1 MRDMREIIILRL
13 TLLNFKGIRSLT
25 VDFDEHETNIY
36 GANAAGKTTVFDAF
50 RWVLFGKDC
59 QDRKDF
65 NIKTIG
71 ADGKPIERLP
81 HEVTADLVVD
91 GEQITLKKCY
101 VEKWAKKRGSAEETF
116 SGHAVECY
124 YNDVPCSVKEYE
136 AKVSEICDEQVFKLI
151 TNPLFFTSQKK
162 DFQRGMLISLAG
174 DVTNQ
179 ELVDENP
186 GFSELVGMLSGKT
199 VEELKREVSC
209 KKRKIKDGIDNIPAR
224 IDERKRDMPEA
235 WDWSAVETN
244 IRVHEYELKR
254 LDAQIADR
262 SKAFNETTKHK
273 QEVAKQLSE
282 VKSSITARQYELKD
296 KLLAEYNESR
306 RAHDTVVQR
315 AISLRNER
323 RVKALALPRLGNELQ
338 TLKDK
343 REALIAEW
351 RAIKAE
357 IFTEPDRNEFVCP
370 TCKRPLEADDVDA
383 KIEELRTAFNAEKS
397 KRLEYNKT
405 IGIETKGAIEAKESE
420 IKAINDGCFRLDNEI
435 AEIENSAAYKTTP
448 TEPNVEPMIAA
459 DNTLQEL
466 KAKAANLQMELD
478 KEVSAP
484 DTSDLQELKN
494 KHQEAINAAK
504 VKLSNR
510 ETIAN
515 SNRRIKELEDEY
527 KTSQDELARLE
538 GIEFTIQQF
547 CKARIEHV
555 ESRINGMFRLVR
567 FKMYEQQING
577 GEIET
582 CEATVDGVPFSDLNN
597 AMKINA
603 GLDIINAICAAKSII
618 APIFIDNRESVSEI
632 VSTKSQ
638 IVNLIVDEN
647 CKTLKIQ

>member
-1 MRDMREIIILRL
+1 MKEIIILRL

-59 QDRKDF
+59 NDRKDF

-101 VEKWAKKRGSAEETF
+101 VEKWTKKRGSAVETF

-162 DFQRGMLISLAG
+162 DFQRGMLINLAG

-179 ELVDENP
+179 ELVDENTE
-186 GFSELVGMLSGKT
+186 FSELVGMLSGKT
-199 VEELKREVSC
+199 VEELKREVAS

-224 IDERKRDMPEA
+224 IDERKRDMPEVL
-235 WDWSAVETN
+235 DWSAIETN
-244 IRVHEYELKR
+244 IKVHEYEITQ

-262 SKAFNETTKHK
+262 SKAFNEITKHK

-282 VKSSITARQYELKD
+282 VKSSITARQFELKD
-296 KLLAEYNESR
+296 KLLADYNESR
-306 RAHDTVVQR
+306 RAHDTAVQR
-315 AISLRNER
+315 ATTLRNER
-323 RVKALALPRLGNELQ
+323 RVKGLALPRLEKELAS
-338 TLKDK
+338 LKEK
-343 REALIAEW
+343 REGMIAEW
-351 RAIKAE
+351 RNIKAMT
-357 IFTEPDRNEFVCP
+357 FAEPDRNEFVCP

-383 KIEELRTAFNAEKS
+383 KIEELRTAFNADKS

-405 IGIETKGAIEAKESE
+405 IGIETKGAIEAKEAE
-420 IKAINDGCFRLDNEI
+420 IKAINDGCFKLDNEI

-466 KAKAANLQMELD
+466 KAKAANLQTELD

-494 KHQEAINAAK
+494 KHQEAINTDK

-515 SNRRIKELEDEY
+515 SNKRIKELEDEY
-527 KTSQDELARLE
+527 KKNQDELARLE

-555 ESRINGMFRLVR
+555 ESRINGMFKLVR

-582 CEATVDGVPFSDLNN
+582 CEATVNGVPFSDLNN

-603 GLDIINAICAAKSII
+603 GLDIINAICAANGII

-632 VSTKSQ
+632 LSTQSQ

>member
-1 MRDMREIIILRL
+1 MKEIIILRL

-59 QDRKDF
+59 NDRKDF

-101 VEKWAKKRGSAEETF
+101 VEKWTKKRGSAVETF

-162 DFQRGMLISLAG
+162 DFQRGMLINLAG

-179 ELVDENP
+179 ELVDENTE
-186 GFSELVGMLSGKT
+186 FSELVGMLSGKT
-199 VEELKREVSC
+199 VEELKREVAS

-224 IDERKRDMPEA
+224 IDERKRDMPEVL
-235 WDWSAVETN
+235 DWSAIETN
-244 IRVHEYELKR
+244 IKVHEYEITQ

-262 SKAFNETTKHK
+262 SKAFNEITKHK

-282 VKSSITARQYELKD
+282 VKSSITARQFELKD
-296 KLLAEYNESR
+296 KLLADYNESR
-306 RAHDTVVQR
+306 RAHDTAVQR
-315 AISLRNER
+315 ATTLRNER
-323 RVKALALPRLGNELQ
+323 RVKGLALPRLEKELAS
-338 TLKDK
+338 LKEK
-343 REALIAEW
+343 REGMIAEW
-351 RAIKAE
+351 RNIKAMT
-357 IFTEPDRNEFVCP
+357 FAEPDRNEFVCP

-383 KIEELRTAFNAEKS
+383 KIEELRTAFNADKS
-397 KRLEYNKT
+397 KRLESNKT
-405 IGIETKGAIEAKESE
+405 LGIETKNAIEAKEAE
-420 IKAINDGCFRLDNEI
+420 IKAINDGCFKLDNEI
-435 AEIENSAAYKTTP
+435 AEIENSASYKTEP
-448 TEPNVEPMIAA
+448 TEPNIEPMIEA
-459 DNTLQEL
+459 DSTLQEL
-466 KAKAANLQMELD
+466 KAKAANLQTELD

-484 DTSDLQELKN
+484 DTSDLQELKS
-494 KHQEAINAAK
+494 KHQEAINADK
-504 VKLSNR
+504 VKLHNR

-515 SNRRIKELEDEY
+515 SNKRIKELEDEY

-555 ESRINGMFRLVR
+555 ESRINGMFKLVR

-582 CEATVDGVPFSDLNN
+582 CEATVNGVPFSDLNN

-603 GLDIINAICAAKSII
+603 GLDIINAICAANGII
-618 APIFIDNRESVSEI
+618 APIFIDNRESVSDI
-632 VSTKSQ
+632 VSTQSQ
-638 IVNLIVDEN
+638 IVNLIVDAN
-647 CKTLKIQ
+647 CKTLKIM

>member
-1 MRDMREIIILRL
+1 MKEIIILRL

-59 QDRKDF
+59 NDRKDF

-101 VEKWAKKRGSAEETF
+101 VEKWTKKRGSAVETF

-162 DFQRGMLISLAG
+162 DFQRGMLINLAG

-186 GFSELVGMLSGKT
+186 EFSELVGMLSGKT
-199 VEELKREVSC
+199 VEELKREVAS

-224 IDERKRDMPEA
+224 IDERKRDMPEVL
-235 WDWSAVETN
+235 DWSATETN
-244 IRVHEYELKR
+244 IKVHEYEITQ

-262 SKAFNETTKHK
+262 SKAFNEITKHK

-282 VKSSITARQYELKD
+282 VKSSITARQFELKD
-296 KLLAEYNESR
+296 KLLADYNESR
-306 RAHDTVVQR
+306 RAHDTAVQR
-315 AISLRNER
+315 ATTLRNER
-323 RVKALALPRLGNELQ
+323 RVKGLALPRLEKELAS
-338 TLKDK
+338 LKEK
-343 REALIAEW
+343 REGLIAEW
-351 RAIKAE
+351 RNIKAMT
-357 IFTEPDRNEFVCP
+357 FAEPDRNEFVCP

-383 KIEELRTAFNAEKS
+383 KIEELRTAFNADKS
-397 KRLEYNKT
+397 KRLESNKT
-405 IGIETKGAIEAKESE
+405 LGIETKNAIEAKEAE
-420 IKAINDGCFRLDNEI
+420 IEAINDGCFKLDNEI
-435 AEIENSAAYKTTP
+435 AEIENSASYKTEP
-448 TEPNVEPMIAA
+448 TEPNIEPMIEA
-459 DNTLQEL
+459 DSTLQGL
-466 KAKAANLQMELD
+466 KAKAANLQTELD

-484 DTSDLQELKN
+484 DTSDLQELKS
-494 KHQEAINAAK
+494 KHQEAINADK
-504 VKLSNR
+504 VKLHNR

-515 SNRRIKELEDEY
+515 SNKRIKELEDEY

-555 ESRINGMFRLVR
+555 ESRINGMFKLVR

-582 CEATVDGVPFSDLNN
+582 CEATVNGVPFSDLNN

-603 GLDIINAICAAKSII
+603 GLDIINAICAANGII
-618 APIFIDNRESVSEI
+618 APIFIDNRESVSDI
-632 VSTKSQ
+632 VSTQSQ
-638 IVNLIVDEN
+638 IVNLIVDAN
-647 CKTLKIQ
+647 CKTLKIM

>member
-1 MRDMREIIILRL
+1 MKEIVILRL

-59 QDRKDF
+59 NDRKDF

-101 VEKWAKKRGSAEETF
+101 VEKWTKKRGSAVETF

-162 DFQRGMLISLAG
+162 DFQRGMLINLAG

-186 GFSELVGMLSGKT
+186 EFSELVGMLSGKT
-199 VEELKREVSC
+199 VEELKREVAS

-224 IDERKRDMPEA
+224 IDERKRDMPEVL
-235 WDWSAVETN
+235 DWSAIETN
-244 IRVHEYELKR
+244 IKVHEYEITQ

-262 SKAFNETTKHK
+262 SKAFNEITKHK

-282 VKSSITARQYELKD
+282 VKSGITARQFELKD
-296 KLLAEYNESR
+296 KLLADYNESR
-306 RAHDTVVQR
+306 RAHDTAVQR
-315 AISLRNER
+315 ATTLRNER
-323 RVKALALPRLGNELQ
+323 RVKGLALPRLEKELAS
-338 TLKDK
+338 LKEK
-343 REALIAEW
+343 REGLIAEW
-351 RAIKAE
+351 RNIKAMT
-357 IFTEPDRNEFVCP
+357 FAEPDRNEFVCP

-383 KIEELRTAFNAEKS
+383 KIEELRTAFNADKS
-397 KRLEYNKT
+397 KRLESNKT
-405 IGIETKGAIEAKESE
+405 LGIETKNAIEAKEAE
-420 IKAINDGCFRLDNEI
+420 IKAINDSCFKPDNEI
-435 AEIENSAAYKTTP
+435 AEIENSASYKTEP
-448 TEPNVEPMIAA
+448 TEPNIEPMIEA
-459 DNTLQEL
+459 DSTLQEL
-466 KAKAANLQMELD
+466 KAKAANLQTELD

-484 DTSDLQELKN
+484 DTSDLQELKS
-494 KHQEAINAAK
+494 KHQEAINADK
-504 VKLSNR
+504 VKLHNR

-515 SNRRIKELEDEY
+515 SNKRIKELEDEY

-555 ESRINGMFRLVR
+555 ESRINGMFKLVR

-582 CEATVDGVPFSDLNN
+582 CEATVNGVPFSDLNN

-603 GLDIINAICAAKSII
+603 GLDIINAICAANGII
-618 APIFIDNRESVSEI
+618 APIFIDNRESVSDI
-632 VSTKSQ
+632 VSTQSQ
-638 IVNLIVDEN
+638 IVNLIVDAN
-647 CKTLKIQ
+647 CKTLKIM

>member
-1 MRDMREIIILRL
+1 MKEIIILRL

-59 QDRKDF
+59 NDRKDF

-101 VEKWAKKRGSAEETF
+101 VEKWTKKRGSAVETF

-186 GFSELVGMLSGKT
+186 EFSELVGMLSGKT
-199 VEELKREVSC
+199 VEELKREVAS

-224 IDERKRDMPEA
+224 IDERKRDMPEVL
-235 WDWSAVETN
+235 DWSAIETN
-244 IRVHEYELKR
+244 IKVHEYEITQ

-262 SKAFNETTKHK
+262 SKAFNEITKHK

-282 VKSSITARQYELKD
+282 VKSSITARQFELKD
-296 KLLAEYNESR
+296 KLLADYNESR
-306 RAHDTVVQR
+306 RAHDTAVQR
-315 AISLRNER
+315 ATTLCNER
-323 RVKALALPRLGNELQ
+323 RVKGLALPRLEKELAS
-338 TLKDK
+338 LKEK
-343 REALIAEW
+343 REGLIAEW
-351 RAIKAE
+351 RNIKAMT
-357 IFTEPDRNEFVCP
+357 FAEPDRNEFVCP

-383 KIEELRTAFNAEKS
+383 KIEELRTAFNADKS
-397 KRLEYNKT
+397 KRLESNKT
-405 IGIETKGAIEAKESE
+405 LGIETKNAIEAKEAE
-420 IKAINDGCFRLDNEI
+420 IKAINDGCFKLDNEI
-435 AEIENSAAYKTTP
+435 AEIENSASYKTEP
-448 TEPNVEPMIAA
+448 TEPNIEPMIEA
-459 DNTLQEL
+459 DSTLQEL
-466 KAKAANLQMELD
+466 KAKVANLQTELA

-484 DTSDLQELKN
+484 DTSDLQELKS
-494 KHQEAINAAK
+494 KHQEAINADK
-504 VKLSNR
+504 VKLHNR

-515 SNRRIKELEDEY
+515 SNKRIKELENEY

-555 ESRINGMFRLVR
+555 ESRINGMFKLVR

-582 CEATVDGVPFSDLNN
+582 CEATVNGVPFSDLNN

-603 GLDIINAICAAKSII
+603 GLDIINAICAANGII
-618 APIFIDNRESVSEI
+618 APIFIDNRESVSDI
-632 VSTKSQ
+632 VSTQSQ
-638 IVNLIVDEN
+638 IVNLIVDAN
-647 CKTLKIQ
+647 CKTLKIM

>member
-1 MRDMREIIILRL
+1 MKEIVIRQL
-13 TLLNFKGIRSLT
+13 TLLNFKGIRNLT
-25 VDFDEHETNIY
+25 IDFDENETNIY
-36 GANAAGKTTVFDAF
+36 GANASGKTTVFDAF

-59 QDRKDF
+59 NDRKDF

-81 HEVTADLVVD
+81 HEVTAELLVD
-91 GEQITLKKCY
+91 GEQISLKKCY
-101 VEKWAKKRGSAEETF
+101 VEKWTKKRGSAVETF
-116 SGHAVECY
+116 CGHSVECY

-162 DFQRGMLISLAG
+162 DFQRGMLINLAG

-186 GFSELVGMLSGKT
+186 EFSELVGMLSGKT
-199 VEELKREVSC
+199 VEELKREVAS

-224 IDERKRDMPEA
+224 IDERKRDMPEVL
-235 WDWSAVETN
+235 DWSAIETN
-244 IRVHEYELKR
+244 IKVHEYEITQ

-262 SKAFNETTKHK
+262 SKAFNEITKHK

-282 VKSSITARQYELKD
+282 VKSSITARQFELKD
-296 KLLAEYNESR
+296 KLLADYNESR
-306 RAHDTVVQR
+306 RAHDMAVQR
-315 AISLRNER
+315 ATTLCNER
-323 RVKALALPRLGNELQ
+323 RVKGLALPRLEKELAS
-338 TLKDK
+338 LKEK
-343 REALIAEW
+343 REGLIAEW
-351 RAIKAE
+351 RNIKAMT
-357 IFTEPDRNEFVCP
+357 FAEPDRNEFVCP

-383 KIEELRTAFNAEKS
+383 KIGELRTAFNADKS
-397 KRLEYNKT
+397 KRLESNKT
-405 IGIETKGAIEAKESE
+405 LGIETKNAIEAKEAE
-420 IKAINDGCFRLDNEI
+420 IKAINDGCFKLDNEI
-435 AEIENSAAYKTTP
+435 AEIENSASYKTEP
-448 TEPNVEPMIAA
+448 TEPNIEPMIEA
-459 DNTLQEL
+459 DSTLQEL
-466 KAKAANLQMELD
+466 KAKAANLQTELD

-484 DTSDLQELKN
+484 DTSDLQELKS
-494 KHQEAINAAK
+494 KHQEAINADK
-504 VKLSNR
+504 VKLHNR

-515 SNRRIKELEDEY
+515 SNKRIKELEDEY

-555 ESRINGMFRLVR
+555 ESRINGMFKLVR

-582 CEATVDGVPFSDLNN
+582 CEATVNGVPFSDLNN

-603 GLDIINAICAAKSII
+603 GLDIINAICAANGII
-618 APIFIDNRESVSEI
+618 APIYIDNRESVSDI
-632 VSTKSQ
+632 VSTQSQ
-638 IVNLIVDEN
+638 IVNLIVDAN
-647 CKTLKIQ
+647 CKTLKIM

>member
-1 MRDMREIIILRL
+1 MKEIIILRL

-59 QDRKDF
+59 NDRKDF

-91 GEQITLKKCY
+91 GEQITIKKCY
-101 VEKWAKKRGSAEETF
+101 VEKWTKKRGSAVETF

-162 DFQRGMLISLAG
+162 DFQRGMLINLAG

-186 GFSELVGMLSGKT
+186 EFSELVGMLSGKT
-199 VEELKREVSC
+199 VEELKREVAS

-224 IDERKRDMPEA
+224 IDERKRDMPEVL
-235 WDWSAVETN
+235 DWSAIETN
-244 IRVHEYELKR
+244 IKVHEYEITQ

-262 SKAFNETTKHK
+262 SKAFNEITKHK

-282 VKSSITARQYELKD
+282 VKSSITARKFELKD
-296 KLLAEYNESR
+296 KLLADYNESR
-306 RAHDTVVQR
+306 RAHDTAVQR
-315 AISLRNER
+315 ATTLRNER
-323 RVKALALPRLGNELQ
+323 RVKGLALPRLEKELAS
-338 TLKDK
+338 LKEK
-343 REALIAEW
+343 REGLIAEW
-351 RAIKAE
+351 RNIKAMT
-357 IFTEPDRNEFVCP
+357 FAEPDRDEFVCP

-383 KIEELRTAFNAEKS
+383 KIEELRTAFNADKS
-397 KRLEYNKT
+397 KRLESNKT
-405 IGIETKGAIEAKESE
+405 LGIETKNAIEAKEAE
-420 IKAINDGCFRLDNEI
+420 IKAINDGCFKLDNEI
-435 AEIENSAAYKTTP
+435 AEIENSASYKTEP
-448 TEPNVEPMIAA
+448 TEPNIEPMIEA
-459 DNTLQEL
+459 DSTLQEL
-466 KAKAANLQMELD
+466 KAKAANLQTELD

-484 DTSDLQELKN
+484 DTSDLQELKS
-494 KHQEAINAAK
+494 KHQEAINADK
-504 VKLSNR
+504 VKLHNR

-515 SNRRIKELEDEY
+515 SNKRIKELEDEY

-555 ESRINGMFRLVR
+555 ESRINGMFKLVR

-582 CEATVDGVPFSDLNN
+582 CEATVNGVPFSDLNN

-603 GLDIINAICAAKSII
+603 GLDIINAICAANGII
-618 APIFIDNRESVSEI
+618 APIFIDNRESVSDI
-632 VSTKSQ
+632 VSTQSQ
-638 IVNLIVDEN
+638 IVNLIVDAN
-647 CKTLKIQ
+647 CKTLKIM

>member
-1 MRDMREIIILRL
+1 MKEIIILRL

-59 QDRKDF
+59 NDRKDF

-101 VEKWAKKRGSAEETF
+101 VEKWTKKRGSAVETF

-162 DFQRGMLISLAG
+162 DFQRGMLINLAG
-174 DVTNQ
+174 DVTKQ

-186 GFSELVGMLSGKT
+186 EFSELVGMLSGKT
-199 VEELKREVSC
+199 VEELKREVAS

-224 IDERKRDMPEA
+224 IDERKRDMPEVL
-235 WDWSAVETN
+235 DWSAIETN
-244 IRVHEYELKR
+244 IKVHEYEITQ

-262 SKAFNETTKHK
+262 SKAFNEITKHK

-282 VKSSITARQYELKD
+282 VKSSITARQFELKD
-296 KLLAEYNESR
+296 KLLADYNESR
-306 RAHDTVVQR
+306 RAHDTAVQR
-315 AISLRNER
+315 ATTLCNER
-323 RVKALALPRLGNELQ
+323 RVKGLAQPRLEKELAS
-338 TLKDK
+338 LKEK
-343 REALIAEW
+343 REGLIAEW
-351 RAIKAE
+351 RNIKAMT
-357 IFTEPDRNEFVCP
+357 FAEPDRNEFVCP

-383 KIEELRTAFNAEKS
+383 KIEELRTAFNADKS
-397 KRLEYNKT
+397 KRLESNKT
-405 IGIETKGAIEAKESE
+405 LGIETKNAIEAKEAE
-420 IKAINDGCFRLDNEI
+420 IKAINDGCFKLDNEI
-435 AEIENSAAYKTTP
+435 AEIENSASYKTEP
-448 TEPNVEPMIAA
+448 TEPNIEPMIEA
-459 DNTLQEL
+459 DSTLQEL
-466 KAKAANLQMELD
+466 KAKVANLQTELD

-484 DTSDLQELKN
+484 DTSDLQELKS
-494 KHQEAINAAK
+494 KHQEAINADK
-504 VKLSNR
+504 VKLHNR

-515 SNRRIKELEDEY
+515 SNKRIKELEDEY

-555 ESRINGMFRLVR
+555 ESRINGMFKLVR

-577 GEIET
+577 GEIEM
-582 CEATVDGVPFSDLNN
+582 CEATVNGVPFSDLNN

-603 GLDIINAICAAKSII
+603 GLDIINAICAANGII
-618 APIFIDNRESVSEI
+618 APIFIDNRESVSDI
-632 VSTKSQ
+632 VSTQSQ
-638 IVNLIVDEN
+638 IVNLIVDAN
-647 CKTLKIQ
+647 CKTLKII

>member
-1 MRDMREIIILRL
+1 MKEIIILRL

-59 QDRKDF
+59 NDRKDF

-101 VEKWAKKRGSAEETF
+101 VEKWTKKRGSAVETF

-162 DFQRGMLISLAG
+162 DFQRGMLINLAG

-179 ELVDENP
+179 ELVDENTE
-186 GFSELVGMLSGKT
+186 FSELVGMLSGKT
-199 VEELKREVSC
+199 VEELKREVAS

-224 IDERKRDMPEA
+224 IDERKRNMPEVL
-235 WDWSAVETN
+235 DWSAIETN
-244 IRVHEYELKR
+244 IKVHEYEITQ

-262 SKAFNETTKHK
+262 SKAFNEITKHK

-282 VKSSITARQYELKD
+282 VKSSITARQFELKD
-296 KLLAEYNESR
+296 KLLADYNESR
-306 RAHDTVVQR
+306 RAHDTAVQR
-315 AISLRNER
+315 ATTLRNER
-323 RVKALALPRLGNELQ
+323 RVKGLALPRLEKELAS
-338 TLKDK
+338 LKEK
-343 REALIAEW
+343 REGMIAEW
-351 RAIKAE
+351 RNIKAMT
-357 IFTEPDRNEFVCP
+357 FAEPDRNEFVCP

-383 KIEELRTAFNAEKS
+383 KIEELRTAFNADKS
-397 KRLEYNKT
+397 KRLESNKT
-405 IGIETKGAIEAKESE
+405 LGIETKNAIEAKEAE
-420 IKAINDGCFRLDNEI
+420 IKAINDGCFKLDNEI
-435 AEIENSAAYKTTP
+435 AEIENSASYKTEP
-448 TEPNVEPMIAA
+448 TEPNIEPMIEA
-459 DNTLQEL
+459 DSTLQEL
-466 KAKAANLQMELD
+466 KAKAANLQTELD

-484 DTSDLQELKN
+484 DTSDLQELKS
-494 KHQEAINAAK
+494 KHQEAINADK
-504 VKLSNR
+504 VKLHNR

-515 SNRRIKELEDEY
+515 SNKRIKELEDEY

-555 ESRINGMFRLVR
+555 ESRINGMFKLVR

-582 CEATVDGVPFSDLNN
+582 CEATVNGVPFSDLNN

-603 GLDIINAICAAKSII
+603 GLDIINAICAANGII
-618 APIFIDNRESVSEI
+618 APIFIDNRESVSDI
-632 VSTKSQ
+632 VSTQSQ
-638 IVNLIVDEN
+638 IVNLIVDAN
-647 CKTLKIQ
+647 CKTLKIM

>member
-1 MRDMREIIILRL
+1 MKEIIILRL

-59 QDRKDF
+59 NDRKDF

-101 VEKWAKKRGSAEETF
+101 VEKWTKKRGSAVETF

-162 DFQRGMLISLAG
+162 DFQRGMLINLAG
-174 DVTNQ
+174 DVTKQ

-186 GFSELVGMLSGKT
+186 EFSELVGMLSGKT
-199 VEELKREVSC
+199 VEELKREVAS

-224 IDERKRDMPEA
+224 IDERKRDMPEVL
-235 WDWSAVETN
+235 DWSAIETN
-244 IRVHEYELKR
+244 IKVHEYEITQ

-262 SKAFNETTKHK
+262 SKAFNEITKHK

-282 VKSSITARQYELKD
+282 VKSSITARQFELKD
-296 KLLAEYNESR
+296 KLLADYNESR
-306 RAHDTVVQR
+306 RAHDTAVQR
-315 AISLRNER
+315 ATTLCNER
-323 RVKALALPRLGNELQ
+323 RVKGLAQPRLEKELAS
-338 TLKDK
+338 LKEK
-343 REALIAEW
+343 REGLIAEW
-351 RAIKAE
+351 RNIKAMT
-357 IFTEPDRNEFVCP
+357 FAEPDRNEFVCP

-383 KIEELRTAFNAEKS
+383 KIEELRTAFNADKS
-397 KRLEYNKT
+397 KRLESNKT
-405 IGIETKGAIEAKESE
+405 LGIETKNAIEAKEAE
-420 IKAINDGCFRLDNEI
+420 IKAINDGCFKLDNEI
-435 AEIENSAAYKTTP
+435 AEIENSASYKTEP
-448 TEPNVEPMIAA
+448 TEPNIEPMIEA
-459 DNTLQEL
+459 DSTLQEL
-466 KAKAANLQMELD
+466 KAKVANLQTELD

-484 DTSDLQELKN
+484 DTSDLQELKS
-494 KHQEAINAAK
+494 KHQEAINADK
-504 VKLSNR
+504 VKLHNR

-515 SNRRIKELEDEY
+515 SNKRIKELEDEY

-555 ESRINGMFRLVR
+555 ESRINGMFKLVR

-582 CEATVDGVPFSDLNN
+582 CEATVNGVPFSDLNN

-603 GLDIINAICAAKSII
+603 GLDIINAICAANGII
-618 APIFIDNRESVSEI
+618 APIFIDNRESVSDI
-632 VSTKSQ
+632 VSTQSQ
-638 IVNLIVDEN
+638 IVNLIVDAN
-647 CKTLKIQ
+647 CKTLKII

>member
-1 MRDMREIIILRL
+1 MKEIIILRL
-13 TLLNFKGIRSLT
+13 TLFNFKGIRSLT

-59 QDRKDF
+59 NDRKDF

-101 VEKWAKKRGSAEETF
+101 VEKWTKKRGSAVETF

-162 DFQRGMLISLAG
+162 DFQRGMLINLAG

-179 ELVDENP
+179 ELVDENTE
-186 GFSELVGMLSGKT
+186 FSELVGMLSGKT
-199 VEELKREVSC
+199 VEELKREVAS

-224 IDERKRDMPEA
+224 IDERKRDMPEVL
-235 WDWSAVETN
+235 DWSAIETN
-244 IRVHEYELKR
+244 IKVHEYEITQ

-262 SKAFNETTKHK
+262 SKAFNEITKHK

-282 VKSSITARQYELKD
+282 VKSSITARQFELKD
-296 KLLAEYNESR
+296 KLLADYNESR
-306 RAHDTVVQR
+306 RAHDTAVQR
-315 AISLRNER
+315 ATTLRNER
-323 RVKALALPRLGNELQ
+323 RVKGLALPRLEKELAS
-338 TLKDK
+338 LKEK
-343 REALIAEW
+343 REGLIAEW
-351 RAIKAE
+351 RNIKAMT
-357 IFTEPDRNEFVCP
+357 FAEPDRNEFVCP

-383 KIEELRTAFNAEKS
+383 KIEELRTAFNADKS
-397 KRLEYNKT
+397 KRLESNKT
-405 IGIETKGAIEAKESE
+405 LGIETKNAIEAKEAE
-420 IKAINDGCFRLDNEI
+420 IKAINDGCFKLDNEI
-435 AEIENSAAYKTTP
+435 AEIENSASYKTEP
-448 TEPNVEPMIAA
+448 TEPNIEPMIEA
-459 DNTLQEL
+459 DSTLQGL
-466 KAKAANLQMELD
+466 KAKAANLQTELD

-484 DTSDLQELKN
+484 DTSDLQELKS
-494 KHQEAINAAK
+494 KHQEAINADK
-504 VKLSNR
+504 VKLHNR

-515 SNRRIKELEDEY
+515 SNKRIKELEDEY

-555 ESRINGMFRLVR
+555 ESRINGMFKLVR

-582 CEATVDGVPFSDLNN
+582 CEATVNGVPFSDLNN

-603 GLDIINAICAAKSII
+603 GLDIINAICAANGII
-618 APIFIDNRESVSEI
+618 APIFIDNRESVSDI
-632 VSTKSQ
+632 VSTQSQ
-638 IVNLIVDEN
+638 IVNLIVDAN
-647 CKTLKIQ
+647 CKTLKIM

>member
-1 MRDMREIIILRL
+1 MKEIIILRL

-59 QDRKDF
+59 NDRKDF

-91 GEQITLKKCY
+91 GEEISLKKCY
-101 VEKWAKKRGSAEETF
+101 VEKWTKKRGSAVETF
-116 SGHAVECY
+116 SGHSVECY
-124 YNDVPCSVKEYE
+124 YNDVPYTVKEYE
-136 AKVSEICDEQVFKLI
+136 QKVSEICDEQVFKLI

-162 DFQRGMLISLAG
+162 DFQRGMLIKLAG

-186 GFSELVGMLSGKT
+186 ELSELVGMLSGKT
-199 VEELKREVSC
+199 VEELKREVAS

-224 IDERKRDMPEA
+224 IDERKRDMPEVL
-235 WDWSAVETN
+235 DWSAIETN
-244 IRVHEYELKR
+244 IKVHEYEITQ

-262 SKAFNETTKHK
+262 SKAFNEITKHK

-282 VKSSITARQYELKD
+282 VKSSITARQFELKD
-296 KLLAEYNESR
+296 KLLADYNESR
-306 RAHDTVVQR
+306 RAHDTAVQR
-315 AISLRNER
+315 ATTLCNER
-323 RVKALALPRLGNELQ
+323 RVKGLALPRLEKELAS
-338 TLKDK
+338 LKEK
-343 REALIAEW
+343 REGLIAEW
-351 RAIKAE
+351 RNIKAMT
-357 IFTEPDRNEFVCP
+357 FAEPDRNEFVCP

-383 KIEELRTAFNAEKS
+383 KIEELRTAFNADKS
-397 KRLEYNKT
+397 KRLESNKT
-405 IGIETKGAIEAKESE
+405 FGIETKNAIEAKEAE
-420 IKAINDGCFRLDNEI
+420 IKAINDGCFKLDNEI
-435 AEIENSAAYKTTP
+435 AEIENSASYKTEP
-448 TEPNVEPMIAA
+448 TEPNIEPMIEA
-459 DNTLQEL
+459 DSTLQEL
-466 KAKAANLQMELD
+466 KAKAANLQTELD

-484 DTSDLQELKN
+484 DTSDLQELKS
-494 KHQEAINAAK
+494 KHQEAINADK
-504 VKLSNR
+504 VKLHNR

-515 SNRRIKELEDEY
+515 SNKRIHELEEEY

-547 CKARIEHV
+547 CKARIELV
-555 ESRINGMFRLVR
+555 ESRINGMFELVR

-603 GLDIINAICAAKSII
+603 GLDIINAICRANGIV
-618 APIFIDNRESVSEI
+618 APIFIDNRESVSDI
-632 VSTKSQ
+632 VSTRSQ
-638 IVNLIVDEN
+638 IINLIVDAN
-647 CKTLKIQ
+647 CKTLRIQ

>member
-1 MRDMREIIILRL
+1 MKEIIILRL

-59 QDRKDF
+59 NDRKDF

-101 VEKWAKKRGSAEETF
+101 VEKWTKKRGSAVETF

-162 DFQRGMLISLAG
+162 DFQRGMLINLAG

-186 GFSELVGMLSGKT
+186 EFSELVGMLSGKT
-199 VEELKREVSC
+199 VEELKREVAS

-224 IDERKRDMPEA
+224 IDERKRDMPEVL
-235 WDWSAVETN
+235 DWSATETN
-244 IRVHEYELKR
+244 IKVHEYEITQ

-262 SKAFNETTKHK
+262 SKAFNEITKHK

-282 VKSSITARQYELKD
+282 VKSSITARQFELKD
-296 KLLAEYNESR
+296 KLLADYNESR
-306 RAHDTVVQR
+306 RAHDTAVQR
-315 AISLRNER
+315 ATTLRNER
-323 RVKALALPRLGNELQ
+323 RVKGLALPRLEKELAS
-338 TLKDK
+338 LKEK
-343 REALIAEW
+343 REGLIAEW
-351 RAIKAE
+351 RNIKAMT
-357 IFTEPDRNEFVCP
+357 FAEPDRNEFVCP

-383 KIEELRTAFNAEKS
+383 KIEELRTAFNADKS
-397 KRLEYNKT
+397 KRLESNKNL
-405 IGIETKGAIEAKESE
+405 GIETKNAIEAKEAE
-420 IKAINDGCFRLDNEI
+420 IKAINDGCFKLDNEI
-435 AEIENSAAYKTTP
+435 AEIENSASYKTEP
-448 TEPNVEPMIAA
+448 TEPNIEPMIEA
-459 DNTLQEL
+459 DSTLQGL
-466 KAKAANLQMELD
+466 KAKAANLQTELD

-484 DTSDLQELKN
+484 DTSDLQELKS
-494 KHQEAINAAK
+494 KHQEAINADK
-504 VKLSNR
+504 VKLHNR

-515 SNRRIKELEDEY
+515 SNKRIKELEDEY

-555 ESRINGMFRLVR
+555 ESRINGMFKLVR

-582 CEATVDGVPFSDLNN
+582 CEATVNGVPFSDLNN

-603 GLDIINAICAAKSII
+603 GLDIINAICAANGII
-618 APIFIDNRESVSEI
+618 APIFIDNRESVSDI
-632 VSTKSQ
+632 VSTQSQ
-638 IVNLIVDEN
+638 IVNLIVDAN
-647 CKTLKIQ
+647 CKTLKIM

>member
-1 MRDMREIIILRL
+1 MKEIIILRL

-59 QDRKDF
+59 NDRKDF

-91 GEQITLKKCY
+91 GEQITIKKCY
-101 VEKWAKKRGSAEETF
+101 VEKWTKKRGSAVETF
-116 SGHAVECY
+116 SGHTVECY

-162 DFQRGMLISLAG
+162 DFQRGMLINLAG

-186 GFSELVGMLSGKT
+186 EFSELVGMLSGKT
-199 VEELKREVSC
+199 VEELKREVAS

-224 IDERKRDMPEA
+224 IDERKRDMPEVL
-235 WDWSAVETN
+235 DWSAIETN
-244 IRVHEYELKR
+244 IKVHEYEITQ

-262 SKAFNETTKHK
+262 SKAFNEITKHK

-282 VKSSITARQYELKD
+282 VKSSITARQFELKD
-296 KLLAEYNESR
+296 KLLADYNESR
-306 RAHDTVVQR
+306 RAHDTAVQR
-315 AISLRNER
+315 ATTLRNER
-323 RVKALALPRLGNELQ
+323 RVKGLALPRLEKELAS
-338 TLKDK
+338 LKEK
-343 REALIAEW
+343 REGLIAEW
-351 RAIKAE
+351 RNIKAMT
-357 IFTEPDRNEFVCP
+357 FAEPDRNEFVCP

-383 KIEELRTAFNAEKS
+383 KIEELRTAFNADKS
-397 KRLEYNKT
+397 KRLESNKT
-405 IGIETKGAIEAKESE
+405 IGIETKNAIEAKEAE
-420 IKAINDGCFRLDNEI
+420 IKAINDGCFKLDNEI
-435 AEIENSAAYKTTP
+435 AEIENSASYKTEP
-448 TEPNVEPMIAA
+448 TEPNIEPMIEA
-459 DNTLQEL
+459 DSTLQEL
-466 KAKAANLQMELD
+466 KAKAANLQTELD

-484 DTSDLQELKN
+484 DTSDLQELKS
-494 KHQEAINAAK
+494 KHQEAINADK
-504 VKLSNR
+504 VKLHNR

-515 SNRRIKELEDEY
+515 SNKRIKELEDEY

-555 ESRINGMFRLVR
+555 ESRINGMFKLVR

-582 CEATVDGVPFSDLNN
+582 CEATVNGVPFSDLNN

-603 GLDIINAICAAKSII
+603 GLDIINAICAANGII
-618 APIFIDNRESVSEI
+618 APIFIDNRESVSDI
-632 VSTKSQ
+632 VSTQSQ
-638 IVNLIVDEN
+638 IVNLIVDAN
-647 CKTLKIQ
+647 CKTLKIM

>member
-1 MRDMREIIILRL
+1 MKEINILRL

-25 VDFDEHETNIY
+25 VNFDEHETNIY
-36 GANAAGKTTVFDAF
+36 GANASGKTTVFDAF

-59 QDRKDF
+59 YDRKDF

-71 ADGKPIERLP
+71 ADGKPIDRLP

-91 GEQITLKKCY
+91 GEEISLKKCY
-101 VEKWAKKRGSAEETF
+101 VEKWTKKRGSSVETF
-116 SGHAVECY
+116 TGHAVECY
-124 YNDVPCSVKEYE
+124 YNDVPCSVREYE
-136 AKVSEICDEQVFKLI
+136 AKVSDICDEQVFKLI

-162 DFQRGMLISLAG
+162 DFQRGMLINLAG

-186 GFSELVGMLSGKT
+186 EFSELVGMLSGKT
-199 VEELKREVSC
+199 VEELKREVAS

-224 IDERKRDMPEA
+224 IDERKRDMPEVL
-235 WDWSAVETN
+235 DWSAIETD
-244 IRVHEYELKR
+244 IKVHEYEITQ

-262 SKAFNETTKHK
+262 SKAFNEITKHK
-273 QEVAKQLSE
+273 QEVAKQLSD
-282 VKSSITARQYELKD
+282 VKSSITARQFELKD
-296 KLLAEYNESR
+296 KLLADYNERR
-306 RAHDTVVQR
+306 RAHDTAVQR
-315 AISLRNER
+315 ATTLSNER
-323 RVKALALPRLGNELQ
+323 RVKGLAMPRLEKELAS
-338 TLKDK
+338 LKEK
-343 REALIAEW
+343 REGLIAEW
-351 RAIKAE
+351 CNIKAMT
-357 IFTEPDRNEFVCP
+357 FAEPDRNEFVCQ

-383 KIEELRTAFNAEKS
+383 KIEELRTAFNADKS
-397 KRLEYNKT
+397 KRLESNKT
-405 IGIETKGAIEAKESE
+405 IGIETKNAIEAKEAE
-420 IKAINDGCFRLDNEI
+420 IKAINDGCFKLDNEI
-435 AEIENSAAYKTTP
+435 AEIENSASYKTEP
-448 TEPNVEPMIAA
+448 TEPNIEPMIEA
-459 DNTLQEL
+459 DSTLQEL
-466 KAKAANLQMELD
+466 KAKAANLQTELD

-484 DTSDLQELKN
+484 DTSDLQELKS
-494 KHQEAINAAK
+494 KHQEAINADK
-504 VKLSNR
+504 VKLHNR

-515 SNRRIKELEDEY
+515 SNKRIKELEDEY

-555 ESRINGMFRLVR
+555 ESRINGMFELVR

-603 GLDIINAICAAKSII
+603 GLDIINAICRANGIV
-618 APIFIDNRESVSEI
+618 APIFIDNRESVSDI
-632 VSTKSQ
+632 VSTQSQ
-638 IVNLIVDEN
+638 IVNLIVDAN

>member
-1 MRDMREIIILRL
+1 MKEIIILRL

-101 VEKWAKKRGSAEETF
+101 VEKWTKKRGSAVETF

-174 DVTNQ
+174 NVTNQ

-186 GFSELVGMLSGKT
+186 DFADLVGMLSGKT
-199 VEELKREVSC
+199 IEELKREVAS

-244 IRVHEYELKR
+244 IKVHEYEIGQ

-262 SKAFNETTKHK
+262 SKAFSETTKRK
-273 QEVAKQLSE
+273 QEVARQLSE
-282 VKSSITARQYELKD
+282 VKSGITAREYKMKD
-296 KLLAEYNESR
+296 ALLACYNETR
-306 RAHDTVVQR
+306 RAHETAVQEV
-315 AISLRNER
+315 ASKRNER
-323 RVKALALPRLGNELQ
+323 RVKALALPRLEKELQ
-338 TLKDK
+338 TLKEK

-351 RAIKAE
+351 RTVKAE
-357 IFTEPDRNEFVCP
+357 EFAEPDRNEFVCP

-383 KIEELRTAFNAEKS
+383 KIEELRTAFNTDKS
-397 KRLEYNKT
+397 KRLERNKT
-405 IGIETKGAIEAKESE
+405 VGIETKGAIEAKEAE
-420 IKAINDGCFRLDNEI
+420 IKAINDGCFKLDNTI
-435 AEIENSAAYKTTP
+435 ALIENSDAYKNNP
-448 TEPNVEPMIAA
+448 TEPDVKPILNKDDEL
-459 DNTLQEL
+459 NEL
-466 KAKAANLQMELD
+466 KAKAADLQMELD

-494 KHQEAINAAK
+494 KHQEALNADK
-504 VKLSNR
+504 MKLRDR

-515 SNRRIKELEDEY
+515 INKRIKELEDEY

-555 ESRINGMFRLVR
+555 ESRINGMFKLVR

-603 GLDIINAICAAKSII
+603 GLDIINAICAANGII

-632 VSTKSQ
+632 LSTQSQ
-638 IVNLIVDEN
+638 IVNLVVDEN

>member
-1 MRDMREIIILRL
+1 MKEIIILRL
-13 TLLNFKGIRSLT
+13 TLFNFKGIRSLT

-59 QDRKDF
+59 NDRKDF

-101 VEKWAKKRGSAEETF
+101 VEKWTKKRGSAVETF

-162 DFQRGMLISLAG
+162 DFQRGMLINLAG

-186 GFSELVGMLSGKT
+186 EFSELAGMLSGKT
-199 VEELKREVSC
+199 VEELKREVAS

-224 IDERKRDMPEA
+224 IDERKRDMPEVL
-235 WDWSAVETN
+235 DWSAIETN
-244 IRVHEYELKR
+244 IKVHEYEITQ

-262 SKAFNETTKHK
+262 SKAFNEITKHK

-282 VKSSITARQYELKD
+282 VKSSITARQFELKD
-296 KLLAEYNESR
+296 KLLADYNESR
-306 RAHDTVVQR
+306 RAHDTAVQR
-315 AISLRNER
+315 ATTLRNER
-323 RVKALALPRLGNELQ
+323 RVKGLALPRLEKELAS
-338 TLKDK
+338 LKEK
-343 REALIAEW
+343 REGLIAEW
-351 RAIKAE
+351 RNIKAMT
-357 IFTEPDRNEFVCP
+357 FAEPDRNEFVCP

-383 KIEELRTAFNAEKS
+383 KIEELRTAFNADKS
-397 KRLEYNKT
+397 KRLESNKT
-405 IGIETKGAIEAKESE
+405 LGIETKNAIEAKEAE
-420 IKAINDGCFRLDNEI
+420 IKAINDGFFKLDNEI
-435 AEIENSAAYKTTP
+435 AEIENSASYKTEP
-448 TEPNVEPMIAA
+448 TEPNIEPMIEA
-459 DNTLQEL
+459 DSTLQEL
-466 KAKAANLQMELD
+466 KAKAANLQTELD

-484 DTSDLQELKN
+484 DTSDLQELKS
-494 KHQEAINAAK
+494 KHQEAINADK
-504 VKLSNR
+504 VKLHNR

-515 SNRRIKELEDEY
+515 SNKRIKELEDEY

-555 ESRINGMFRLVR
+555 ESRINGMFKLVR

-582 CEATVDGVPFSDLNN
+582 CEATVNGVPFSDLNN

-603 GLDIINAICAAKSII
+603 GLDIINAICAANGII
-618 APIFIDNRESVSEI
+618 APIFIDNRESVSDI
-632 VSTKSQ
+632 VSTQSQ
-638 IVNLIVDEN
+638 IVNLIVDAN
-647 CKTLKIQ
+647 CKTLKIM